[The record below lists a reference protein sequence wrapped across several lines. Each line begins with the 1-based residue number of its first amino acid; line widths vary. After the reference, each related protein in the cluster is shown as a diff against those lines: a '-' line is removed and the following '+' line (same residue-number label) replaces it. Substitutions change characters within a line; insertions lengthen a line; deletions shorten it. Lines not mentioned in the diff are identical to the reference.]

1 MFGLCCH
8 VCGPTLCTFS
18 FTWLVDW
25 LVRANL
31 WVCMMPYMSMFLPKF
46 QKWRIVRG
54 LDLSLPKKLNFHS
67 PNLAPASSVRSP
79 LPIHPRLRRRPL
91 LTAAKKP
98 TFLPARMI
106 LPAGRGCV
114 AGALRAADVD
124 PMKEL
129 FYKDVVAAD
138 SQPQLVQ
145 HSTNDDESVSV
156 CRY

>member
-1 MFGLCCH
+1 M
-8 VCGPTLCTFS
+8 
-18 FTWLVDW
+18 
-25 LVRANL
+25 
-31 WVCMMPYMSMFLPKF
+31 
-46 QKWRIVRG
+46 RG
-54 LDLSLPKKLNFHS
+54 LDLSLPIKLNFHS
-67 PNLAPASSVRSP
+67 QISLRLQRSIASAYPPTSSSP
-79 LPIHPRLRRRPL
+79 PTIR
-91 LTAAKKP
+91 AAKKP

-106 LPAGRGCV
+106 LPAGGGGV

-129 FYKDVVAAD
+129 VDNDVVAAD

>member
-1 MFGLCCH
+1 
-8 VCGPTLCTFS
+8 
-18 FTWLVDW
+18 
-25 LVRANL
+25 
-31 WVCMMPYMSMFLPKF
+31 MFLPKF

-54 LDLSLPKKLNFHS
+54 LDLSLPNKLNFHS

-91 LTAAKKP
+91 LAAAKKP

-114 AGALRAADVD
+114 AGALRAADMD

-129 FYKDVVAAD
+129 VDKNVVAAD

>member
-1 MFGLCCH
+1 
-8 VCGPTLCTFS
+8 
-18 FTWLVDW
+18 
-25 LVRANL
+25 
-31 WVCMMPYMSMFLPKF
+31 
-46 QKWRIVRG
+46 
-54 LDLSLPKKLNFHS
+54 
-67 PNLAPASSVRSP
+67 
-79 LPIHPRLRRRPL
+79 
-91 LTAAKKP
+91 
-98 TFLPARMI
+98 MI

-129 FYKDVVAAD
+129 VDKDVVAAD